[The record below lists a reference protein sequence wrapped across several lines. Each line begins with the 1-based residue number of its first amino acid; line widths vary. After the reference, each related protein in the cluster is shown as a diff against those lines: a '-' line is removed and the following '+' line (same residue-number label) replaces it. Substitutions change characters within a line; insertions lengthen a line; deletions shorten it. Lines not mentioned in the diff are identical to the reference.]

1 MPKGDFRGEKSGS
14 SWPRWPS
21 GLVRKAFFVL
31 GGIMGDKIT
40 VPHVLKMKQRGE
52 KITCLTAYDYSFA
65 RILDDAGVEMLLV
78 GDSLGCVVQG
88 NHNTLAVTM
97 DEMIYHT
104 RLVTRGRK
112 RALIIGDMPFLSYHV
127 SRERALENAGRFL
140 QEGGAEAV
148 KLEGGVTMR
157 ATIEAIVRAGIPVMG
172 HVGLTP
178 QSVHQ
183 FGGYKIQGREKERRE
198 VVLRDALAVEEAGA
212 FSVVLEGMPL
222 DLAQEITERLKIPT
236 IGIGAGAHCDGQV
249 LVIHDMLGLFDDF
262 TPKFVKRYADLK
274 STMTGAVKEFI
285 GEVKEKKFPTEEHS
299 FR

>member
-1 MPKGDFRGEKSGS
+1 
-14 SWPRWPS
+14 
-21 GLVRKAFFVL
+21 
-31 GGIMGDKIT
+31 MGDKIT
-40 VPHVLKMKQRGE
+40 VPHIFKMKQRGE

-65 RILDDAGVEMLLV
+65 RILDEAGVEMLLV

-88 NHNTLAVTM
+88 QPNTLAVTM

-104 RLVTRGRK
+104 RLVARGRK
-112 RALIIGDMPFLSYHV
+112 RALLISDMPFLSYQT
-127 SRERALENAGRFL
+127 SREQALQNAGRFL
-140 QEGGAEAV
+140 KEAGAEAV

-157 ATIEAIVRAGIPVMG
+157 ETIDAIVKAGIPVMG

-183 FGGYKIQGREKERRE
+183 FGGYKIQGREKDRRE
-198 VVLRDALAVEEAGA
+198 RVLRDALAVEEAGA
-212 FSVVLEGMPL
+212 FSIVLEGMPL
-222 DLAQEITERLKIPT
+222 ELAQEITERLTIPT

-274 STMTGAVKEFI
+274 NTVTDAAKGFI
-285 GEVKEKKFPTEEHS
+285 GDVKEKKFPTEEHS